1 MENFIVSA
9 RKYRPDTFNSVVGQS
24 SITATLKSAIR
35 SNQIAHAYLFCGPRG
50 IGKTTC
56 ARIFAKTINCKNL
69 NDNLEACNKCESCKS
84 FNESRAYNIHELDAA
99 SNNSVDD
106 IRNLIEQVRIPPQV
120 GKYSIYIV
128 DEVHM
133 LSQSAFNAFLKT
145 LEEPPSH
152 AIYILATTE
161 KHKIIPTI
169 LSRCQ
174 IYDFNRIQVEDI
186 VKYLEFISK
195 QEGVEYEIDAFN
207 IIAQKADGAMRDAL
221 SIYDQL
227 VNFLNKKITH
237 KGVIDSLNVLDY
249 DYYFNLTD
257 AFLNRDISQT
267 MLIFNEIL
275 DNGFDGHNFIN
286 GLSNHLRD
294 LLVCKDKQTIQLLEA
309 GSTIRQKYSEFTEK
323 CSSEFIFKALEICSA
338 CDTGYRISKNQRLHV
353 ELALIKLCNIIDEKK
368 NKLTA
373 QAAEPQA
380 KTDHKKPDTDRENN
394 KVRVKEDSSESEPD
408 IPGEDKKVQ
417 VKEDSSESE
426 PEKKQEKITSPPKFK
441 SSISIKEALKD
452 AEKLADEKNSDEKPE
467 NDMPEASQDKK
478 NDISI
483 SAEMLDELW
492 KEFTESIKDSMPRMY
507 GTLSSQKPSLNENGT
522 VGLELSNNAQFD
534 DFNQKV
540 KSELVNFLREKSGND
555 SLSIEVQVPREADE
569 NKKPYTSDEK
579 FKYLSKKNPLLNKL
593 KQEFNL
599 DFE

>member
-368 NKLTA
+368 K
-373 QAAEPQA
+373 Q
-380 KTDHKKPDTDRENN
+380 TDSTG
-394 KVRVKEDSSESEPD
+394 S
-408 IPGEDKKVQ
+408 
-417 VKEDSSESE
+417 
-426 PEKKQEKITSPPKFK
+426 
-441 SSISIKEALKD
+441 
-452 AEKLADEKNSDEKPE
+452 
-467 NDMPEASQDKK
+467 
-478 NDISI
+478 
-483 SAEMLDELW
+483 
-492 KEFTESIKDSMPRMY
+492 
-507 GTLSSQKPSLNENGT
+507 
-522 VGLELSNNAQFD
+522 
-534 DFNQKV
+534 
-540 KSELVNFLREKSGND
+540 
-555 SLSIEVQVPREADE
+555 
-569 NKKPYTSDEK
+569 
-579 FKYLSKKNPLLNKL
+579 
-593 KQEFNL
+593 
-599 DFE
+599 